1 MCSYFFTFKNV
12 HIIFLVLSWEWESLS
27 YTTSKLILTS
37 SVSKL
42 YDFLSLLEVYGPSL
56 LILFNSSTETW

>member
-1 MCSYFFTFKNV
+1 MCSHFFTFKNV